1 MSTYFCTSLNL
12 DIHSLIHLFSRCGIE
27 RFEFSKGSKF
37 GFFFVFD
44 TTLVYIHIFLVM
56 TRRKSL
62 LHSFVF
68 VQRGVPRYPQI
79 RIPQW
84 AQLGSN
90 GQKSLAL
97 KRSLKSP
104 ILWSLQD
111 SNWDI
116 IYYVF
121 GFIIFYQNA
130 YIRIHIMNH
139 IFYSYEGK

>member
-1 MSTYFCTSLNL
+1 MKGLNFKRGRSLDFFL
-12 DIHSLIHLFSRCGIE
+12 CLIQHW
-27 RFEFSKGSKF
+27 
-37 GFFFVFD
+37 
-44 TTLVYIHIFLVM
+44 YIYIFLVM
-56 TRRKSL
+56 TRRKPL

-121 GFIIFYQNA
+121 GFIIFYQNVWCLRSVDA
-130 YIRIHIMNH
+130 YIRILYHESYLLFIWRKIWALFTRMN
-139 IFYSYEGK
+139 